1 MNNIQ
6 KVVIVGGG
14 TAGWMAAAALAKILG
29 EIIEIELIE
38 SEQIGTVGVGEATI
52 PSIRLFNNMLG
63 IKENEFLAATKGT
76 IKLGIEF
83 QNWNQPGDSYLHA
96 FGSLGLDLGMAKF
109 YQYWFRY
116 RAAGGNNSLWDY
128 SLNDSV
134 ARANH
139 FQRLDKIEGTPLP
152 GLTYAFHFDAG
163 LYAQFLRQFAEARGV
178 KRIEGKVV
186 DVSQNTDTGYIE
198 AVKLEDEHIV
208 SGELFIDCSGFR
220 GLLIEQTLASGYQDW
235 THWLP
240 CDRAIAVPCESSKP
254 LLPYTRAS
262 ARQAGWQWRIPL
274 QHRIGNG
281 LVYCSAF
288 LDDAQAEAQ
297 LMSELDGAPTAE
309 PRLLR
314 FTTGMRNSPWNK
326 NVVALGLSSGFM
338 EPLESTS
345 IHLIQSG
352 ISRLLML
359 FPSRGFAQVDI
370 DEFNRQSAFEFER
383 IRDFLILH
391 YKANSRADAPFWQQC
406 AAMDIP
412 DSLAQRIE
420 LFQSHGRI
428 FRDNDELFTDL
439 AWVQVFVGQGIL
451 PSAHHPVV
459 DTISEQQLKKF
470 MAELKEI
477 IRRETQKLT
486 THEEF
491 IKRECGLS
499 NLG

>member
-134 ARANH
+134 ARANR